1 MNVCEKSTSI
11 PNFFFDISQ
20 RYNFFCVLEP
30 GLEKLIKTVKEVL
43 STCRKFRCLSGCK
56 KSTSHRSLLSW
67 DIAKILH
74 RGYFVYFRHAWLHP
88 SDITLPTFWILWSFS
103 LQKSTLSSTSFS
115 RYYKDFANLLLRVLW
130 ARLAILTN
138 INSVN

>member
-1 MNVCEKSTSI
+1 MNACEKSTCI

-30 GLEKLIKTVKEVL
+30 GLEKLIKTVKKVL
-43 STCRKFRCLSGCK
+43 STWRKFRCLSGCK
-56 KSTSHRSLLSW
+56 KSTSHPPLLSW

-88 SDITLPTFWILWSFS
+88 SDITVPTFWILWNFS

-115 RYYKDFANLLLRVLW
+115 RYCKNFANLLLRVLW
-130 ARLAILTN
+130 AKLAILTN
-138 INSVN
+138 INTVN